1 MSGNLILNGVSA
13 LQCLLYTNFHIKK
26 KYRVDA
32 VADTMGV
39 AADTLY
45 KWINGTRLFPADRL
59 PSLTIATCDTEY
71 LDFLAGQCGYSII
84 PKLKDK
90 STLKMFAHMV
100 EIMQSAINLKG
111 EG

>member
-1 MSGNLILNGVSA
+1 MESNLILNDVSA

-26 KYRVDA
+26 KYRVDT
-32 VADTMGV
+32 VAEKMGISS
-39 AADTLY
+39 DTLY

-59 PSLTIATCDTEY
+59 PSLTIATGDKEY

-100 EIMQSAINLKG
+100 EVMQSAIKLKD
-111 EG
+111 EE